1 MPRATDCM
9 SWVGSKPEGP
19 HPGIGETEGQH
30 DEKCAERERDVGCC
44 GYGPASEALR
54 IAKVERDIEERGDEH
69 PSCGRNARE
78 KAPGP
83 GGEFAVDKLALDLKR
98 PTSWKETAIRP
109 SFIQ

>member
-1 MPRATDCM
+1 MMRNAPSANAMSVAAATAQPRRL
-9 SWVGSKPEGP
+9 SGSP
-19 HPGIGETEGQH
+19 
-30 DEKCAERERDVGCC
+30 
-44 GYGPASEALR
+44 
-54 IAKVERDIEERGDEH
+54 KVERDIEEHGDCH

-98 PTSWKETAIRP
+98 PTSWKKTAIRP